1 MSYICTNVSMVVM
14 ISDAD
19 ILQCFKI
26 DRKQGIQVL
35 FRRYYRPLV
44 LFADEF
50 VHSLSTAEDIVQ
62 DFFIRLWTDDYLEK
76 LLPSALPS
84 YLFTSVRNACYTYEH
99 RKDVW
104 NRRRDLPPEVNIA
117 VETALEMDSEV
128 ADRINRAISK
138 LPVQTRAVVTR
149 ILLEEMK
156 YKDAA
161 AELNISVNTLKTL
174 LRNGLRTLRSELEK
188 DYRSINFAVYL
199 LWNSSAPLVL
209 YD

>member
-1 MSYICTNVSMVVM
+1 MQTY
-14 ISDAD
+14 
-19 ILQCFKI
+19 F
-26 DRKQGIQVL
+26 
-35 FRRYYRPLV
+35 
-44 LFADEF
+44 
-50 VHSLSTAEDIVQ
+50 
-62 DFFIRLWTDDYLEK
+62 
-76 LLPSALPS
+76 SALRLTVS
-84 YLFTSVRNACYTYEH
+84 KGYKCCSGGITGLWCSLRMNLSILFLQQRILYRTFLSGCGQTTIWKNYFLRHFLLIFLLLSGMLATRMNIV
-99 RKDVW
+99 K
-104 NRRRDLPPEVNIA
+104 NRRRDMPPEANIA

-209 YD
+209 YA

>member
-1 MSYICTNVSMVVM
+1 M
-14 ISDAD
+14 
-19 ILQCFKI
+19 
-26 DRKQGIQVL
+26 
-35 FRRYYRPLV
+35 V

-76 LLPSALPS
+76 LLPPALSS

-104 NRRRDLPPEVNIA
+104 NRRRDMPPEANIA

-209 YD
+209 YA

>member
-1 MSYICTNVSMVVM
+1 MVVM

-19 ILQCFKI
+19 ILQRFKI

-76 LLPSALPS
+76 LLPPALSS

-156 YKDAA
+156 YKDC
-161 AELNISVNTLKTL
+161 L
-174 LRNGLRTLRSELEK
+174 LYTSPSPRDTR
-188 DYRSINFAVYL
+188 
-199 LWNSSAPLVL
+199 
-209 YD
+209 

>member
-1 MSYICTNVSMVVM
+1 M
-14 ISDAD
+14 
-19 ILQCFKI
+19 
-26 DRKQGIQVL
+26 
-35 FRRYYRPLV
+35 
-44 LFADEF
+44 
-50 VHSLSTAEDIVQ
+50 
-62 DFFIRLWTDDYLEK
+62 EK
-76 LLPSALPS
+76 LLPPALSS

-104 NRRRDLPPEVNIA
+104 NRRRDMPHEANIA

-209 YD
+209 YA

>member
-1 MSYICTNVSMVVM
+1 MTVM

-19 ILQCFKI
+19 ILQCFKM

-35 FRRYYRPLV
+35 FGRYYRPLV
-44 LFADEF
+44 FFADEF

-62 DFFIRLWTDDYLEK
+62 DFFIRLWTDNYLEK
-76 LLPSALPS
+76 LLPSVLSS
-84 YLFTSVRNACYTYEH
+84 YLFTSVRNACYTYVH

-104 NRRRDLPPEVNIA
+104 NWCGDLPLEVNMA

-128 ADRINRAISK
+128 ADRITRAISK
-138 LPVQTRAVVTR
+138 LPVQTRAVVTS

-174 LRNGLRTLRSELEK
+174 LRNGLRSLRRELEK
-188 DYRSINFAVYL
+188 DRLIG
-199 LWNSSAPLVL
+199 
-209 YD
+209 DEK